1 MFPEPPSPAER
12 PWPDPAKA
20 IRGEGGEEIDPAVHN
35 RGVHQLHAQ
44 PVRHGAWLHKPALR
58 ALAFARAD
66 CLDVLEAVAMATD
79 EQETQELAETWQQ
92 HGIWCRSQCWKLS

>member
-1 MFPEPPSPAER
+1 MVRKLIQLSIIGVFTSFTLSQYGMVRGCTSPR
-12 PWPDPAKA
+12 C
-20 IRGEGGEEIDPAVHN
+20 
-35 RGVHQLHAQ
+35 
-44 PVRHGAWLHKPALR
+44 R